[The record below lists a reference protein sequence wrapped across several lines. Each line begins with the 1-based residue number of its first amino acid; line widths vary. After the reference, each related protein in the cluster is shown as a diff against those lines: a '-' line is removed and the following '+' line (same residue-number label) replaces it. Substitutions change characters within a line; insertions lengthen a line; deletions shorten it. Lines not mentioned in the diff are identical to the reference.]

1 MIREKAGE
9 LKYSDYFKKKRIRE
23 NRKRIVSAIAAI
35 VVFVTTYSLIL
46 PAITLDV
53 SRAGREPGVAFE
65 QMQFRA
71 TASAA
76 SVTAV
81 DSAAEEVQ
89 VEEDSAEEPTEEE
102 TVEEDTIGDSEG
114 KSSAA
119 SDNQEQEEAAAVSER
134 EEDQETP
141 AESDPEEE
149 PAAETR
155 ETEEIRGDEGSG
167 SKTDAASS
175 SMSESSHAQTA
186 DPQKETDRS
195 TADQAAV
202 DRSGA
207 GMTDDAS
214 AASEE
219 TSPEFQIPALDAID
233 FDDILTG
240 ETAFYYYHPE
250 NTDEAESLSSD
261 SIDDWKKAGSDTV
274 LAPQDFLR
282 VYLSYE
288 IPAGALNETNAE
300 VRYRLPD
307 VLQLSDR
314 QIQTINGYENGIA
327 ASKSGSEHDK
337 YLGAEAIEGSRTPDE
352 KAGDEYIS
360 ATVKVEK
367 TNDDRQELVFTF
379 IPYTIEK
386 NQISYD
392 ATGKLTS
399 EGRNVK
405 GFFTFDLTTSQI
417 DFENTEKETVEK
429 EDGTTEEIQ
438 YSEADVVFVK
448 ENNDKNIDE
457 ISSTLTMAVPVEKDE
472 PQEQEQKTLIS
483 KGANNDYTVTVSYT
497 DDAQIPDNA
506 ELAVREIEKDTDEY
520 ASYLEQAKGAVDE
533 NKSVNEAR
541 FFDIT
546 IVADG
551 EKIEPQA
558 PVNVQITFTGIE
570 QTNSDDT
577 QLLHYKDDKEVEV
590 MDQAEF
596 SKSEEPEN
604 ETKAVDTVQFET
616 DGFSVYGIVGTGTI
630 TVPFVAGD
638 GRTYEVTVTYG
649 EDAGIPAGSTL
660 AVSELREESEEYQN
674 YLEQTADAVGTAA
687 DALNYIKILDI
698 SIMNGEE
705 KVVIQAPV
713 DVQIKLLDKDH
724 AEGSAGEKTKV
735 VHFGESET
743 EVINPDLNGKTVNF
757 EAAGFSYYAVTTY
770 GATSDLAGKSYA
782 IVWVKT
788 VPTESDRR
796 RKNHNYYRGRALAT
810 DAWNNNTTRLDGV
823 TVTVETHE
831 SGRNLVTGDTA
842 PIVEWKFESAEAPD
856 TYYIKAPNGRYLNLK
871 DDDSLELSD
880 TKQALTVT
888 AGTGDYEG
896 KVRISHGARRV
907 QSSMDAATTA
917 AVNDNQYFYN
927 GDSNEAGQVYL
938 TLCEVDEFSIGSQ
951 EYSGEKIS
959 VQNLEDRKKY
969 LIYRT
974 IYNETRN
981 KYEEW
986 IIDGNGNPVRAY
998 DQGDSLS
1005 LYSDISPMW
1014 TVDILKDAGG
1024 QPTGYYIFRNEA
1036 TGMILHPLADGT
1048 LVREYDAATSPAT
1061 DGVSLKGR
1069 EGGAYTSTIEYW
1081 DESAMT
1087 YYGYRFTTEDG
1098 VVDLKTGT
1106 GDHSQALSFAKEK
1119 TSEPGLHE
1127 VATVDS
1133 KAAGVT
1139 IHMFDYNNRDEIKS
1153 VTGSD
1158 EYGVGWLPPSHVES
1172 KLAGGYPVFTNG
1184 NSGSVLFAP
1193 DNDYCKGDGN
1203 HLFLESV
1210 FNATGYYEYSAF
1222 NNFAHYNDNGTFT
1235 VYQET
1240 GTPDTDTERF
1250 FFRRGNFLPFNELD
1264 PKKKQTQNLYAGD
1277 GTILDYE
1284 NPDYGSTLYGI
1295 KGSTNYFFGMSMEFN
1310 FLIPKDGYDNGNPL
1324 VYEFNGDDDLW
1335 IFVDDVLIL
1344 DIGGVHDAF
1353 PGTINFATGDITGGH
1368 GGAGGARTI
1377 KQCFQ
1382 NAGVFPDGKPW
1393 DGTKVDQY
1401 FKGDTFISYGSHKFN
1416 MFYMEHGEGASNLQT
1431 RFNLPVIERGNVT
1444 VEKQLDHT
1452 SQVDYANVS
1461 FAYQAFAKD
1470 AHGDYQPLTSA
1481 VYEGTNTPVVF
1492 HNDVKFFGHDTD
1504 YDNVF
1509 YLKPGEAAVF
1519 SNMIED
1525 ELYYVQELGIDD
1537 KYYDQIFVNDVRIV
1551 GEQVIKVDGI
1561 YKSTEA
1567 TARSRAKVT
1576 FTNHCDDRNTNELRI
1591 TKRLADPSENNG
1603 DTFEFRVMLEN
1614 ASGVLSDYYQ
1624 GTYYIR
1630 DDYGVY
1636 YRYEGGKLVSN
1647 GQTPYPCAAGNN
1659 GTIAHIPPNYTVVIM
1674 DLVAGTDFYVD
1685 EIRVRPNGSTSDVL
1699 LANSDWILQS
1709 RDVSDYDAAEIQNAS
1724 IYDYASGTTITGAA
1738 LGRIAWDKDAK
1749 VVFTNKLASV
1759 DVQLKK
1765 VREDGSTTIS
1775 GSVFDLNKYRTSW
1788 TVVQTDI
1795 EPGKAAAGTTS
1806 AVPNPVDL
1814 GELGIGRYRLTETK
1828 APDGYIIL
1836 TKHIYFQVY
1845 RDTED
1850 GVVKA
1855 RLTDEAG
1862 TALDSPADMAA
1873 IDDPGTGDTPAYTIT
1888 VKNTPGAVLP
1898 NTGGPG
1904 TLPYTLGGLMLIIAS
1919 ALMYGFRMR
1928 RKERRT
1934 N

>member
-1 MIREKAGE
+1 MNFTDKMVERFIKLNRRM
-9 LKYSDYFKKKRIRE
+9 KRWQRM
-23 NRKRIVSAIAAI
+23 VSVMAAV
-35 VVFVTTYSLIL
+35 VVFASTYALIL
-46 PAITLDV
+46 PAITLDTDTATTQ
-53 SRAGREPGVAFE
+53 AGIEVVASENEPDEAGTVFE
-65 QMQFRA
+65 
-71 TASAA
+71 S
-76 SVTAV
+76 
-81 DSAAEEVQ
+81 EE
-89 VEEDSAEEPTEEE
+89 
-102 TVEEDTIGDSEG
+102 
-114 KSSAA
+114 
-119 SDNQEQEEAAAVSER
+119 
-134 EEDQETP
+134 
-141 AESDPEEE
+141 EEE
-149 PAAETR
+149 PAAEDNVQ
-155 ETEEIRGDEGSG
+155 EEESG
-167 SKTDAASS
+167 
-175 SMSESSHAQTA
+175 E
-186 DPQKETDRS
+186 
-195 TADQAAV
+195 AV
-202 DRSGA
+202 A
-207 GMTDDAS
+207 
-214 AASEE
+214 EE
-219 TSPEFQIPALDAID
+219 
-233 FDDILTG
+233 
-240 ETAFYYYHPE
+240 
-250 NTDEAESLSSD
+250 N
-261 SIDDWKKAGSDTV
+261 
-274 LAPQDFLR
+274 
-282 VYLSYE
+282 
-288 IPAGALNETNAE
+288 
-300 VRYRLPD
+300 
-307 VLQLSDR
+307 
-314 QIQTINGYENGIA
+314 
-327 ASKSGSEHDK
+327 SGSES
-337 YLGAEAIEGSRTPDE
+337 GSQDAAVSDALE
-352 KAGDEYIS
+352 
-360 ATVKVEK
+360 
-367 TNDDRQELVFTF
+367 
-379 IPYTIEK
+379 
-386 NQISYD
+386 NQIAD
-392 ATGKLTS
+392 
-399 EGRNVK
+399 EGEQTV
-405 GFFTFDLTTSQI
+405 DLTT
-417 DFENTEKETVEK
+417 EEVAAYA
-429 EDGTTEEIQ
+429 TTEEAIAAVTGQ
-438 YSEADVVFVK
+438 TAEEVKLISEDTQLTYEGSDYIVYADFDESAKFPEGVQLMVK
-448 ENNDKNIDE
+448 EITKESDPEAYEVYYQKALSEMQGKYDE
-457 ISSTLTMAVPVEKDE
+457 NTTLSFAKFYDIAFVYKDVEIEPNANVSIRIEYKQAV
-472 PQEQEQKTLIS
+472 
-483 KGANNDYTVTVSYT
+483 
-497 DDAQIPDNA
+497 
-506 ELAVREIEKDTDEY
+506 EIEKDT
-520 ASYLEQAKGAVDE
+520 AVDTIHFD
-533 NKSVNEAR
+533 KNE
-541 FFDIT
+541 
-546 IVADG
+546 G
-551 EKIEPQA
+551 EKAEVI
-558 PVNVQITFTGIE
+558 
-570 QTNSDDT
+570 NSNT
-577 QLLHYKDDKEVEV
+577 KGSEKEVEAIEFES
-590 MDQAEF
+590 DQ
-596 SKSEEPEN
+596 
-604 ETKAVDTVQFET
+604 
-616 DGFSVYGIVGTGTI
+616 FSVYGIVGTGTI

-660 AVSELREESEEYQN
+660 AVSELREDSEEYQD

-743 EVINPDLNGKTVNF
+743 EVIDPDLNGKTVNF

-788 VPTESDRR
+788 VPTEGQQNRR
-796 RKNHNYYRGRALAT
+796 NFNYYRGRALAT
-810 DAWNNNTTRLDGV
+810 DARNNSTGLGGV

-831 SGRNLVTGDTA
+831 SGRNLVTGDDAA

-856 TYYIKAPNGRYLNLK
+856 TYYIKAPNGQYLNL
-871 DDDSLELSD
+871 DGADSLELID
-880 TKQALTVT
+880 TDTPQALTVT

-896 KVRISHGARRV
+896 KVRISYDDRSV
-907 QSSMDAATTA
+907 QSSMKAATTDT
-917 AVNDNQYFYN
+917 VNDDQYFYN
-927 GDSNEAGQVYL
+927 GDSNEDGQVYL
-938 TLCEVDEFSIGSQ
+938 TLCEVKKFSIGSQ
-951 EYSGEKIS
+951 EYSGKKIS
-959 VQNLEDRKKY
+959 VQDLKDGKKY

-974 IYNETRN
+974 IYNETTK
-981 KYEEW
+981 KYEDW
-986 IIDGNGNPVRAY
+986 IIDGDGNPVRAY

-1005 LYSDISPMW
+1005 LYSDKSPMW
-1014 TVDILKDAGG
+1014 TLDRLEDAGEH
-1024 QPTGYYIFRNEA
+1024 TGYYIFRNEE
-1036 TGMILHPLADGT
+1036 TGMVLHPLADGT
-1048 LVREYDAATSPAT
+1048 LVKKYDAATSPVT

-1087 YYGYRFTTEDG
+1087 YYGYQFTTEDG
-1098 VVDLKTGT
+1098 VVGLKTGT

-1139 IHMFDYNNRDEIKS
+1139 IHMFDYPNKDTIDN
-1153 VTGSD
+1153 VTGEK
-1158 EYGVGWLPPSHVES
+1158 EYLVGVLPDSHVQ
-1172 KLAGGYPVFTNG
+1172 KQLVGGYPLFTNG
-1184 NSGSVLFAP
+1184 KSGSALFVP
-1193 DNDYCKGDGN
+1193 GNDYYKGDGN

-1222 NNFAHYNDNGTFT
+1222 NNFAHYSVDPNTKKGNFT

-1240 GTPDTDTERF
+1240 GTPDTSYDRF
-1250 FFRRGNFLPFNELD
+1250 FFKRGNFLPFNSLD
-1264 PKKKQTQNLYAGD
+1264 ENRQIKNLYAGD

-1284 NPDYGSTLYGI
+1284 NPNYGSTLYGI
-1295 KGSTNYFFGMSMEFN
+1295 KDAVNYSFGMTMEFN

-1335 IFVDDVLIL
+1335 IFIDGVLVL

-1353 PGTINFATGDITGGH
+1353 PGTINFATGEITGGH

-1377 KQCFQ
+1377 KQCFK
-1382 NAGVFPDGKPW
+1382 NAGVFPDGTAW
-1393 DGTKVDQY
+1393 DDNRVDEY
-1401 FKGDTFISYGSHKFN
+1401 FKGNTFISYGSHKFN

-1431 RFNLPVIERGNVT
+1431 RFNLPVIEKGNVT

-1452 SQVDYANVS
+1452 SQVDYANVA

-1492 HNDVKFFGHDTD
+1492 HNGVKFFGHDTV

-1537 KYYDQIFVNDVRIV
+1537 KYYDQIFVNDVQIV
-1551 GEQVIKVDGI
+1551 GEQVIEEDGI

-1567 TARSRAKVT
+1567 TARSRARVT

-1614 ASGVLSDYYQ
+1614 AAGVLSDYYQ

-1630 DDYGVY
+1630 DDAGVY
-1636 YRYEGGKLVSN
+1636 YRYEGGRLVSN
-1647 GQTPYPCAAGNN
+1647 GQTPYACAAGNN
-1659 GTIAHIPPNYTVVIM
+1659 GTIAHIPPDYTVVIM

-1685 EIRVRPNGSTSDVL
+1685 EIRVRPNGSSSDVFL
-1699 LANSDWILQS
+1699 ENSDWILQS
-1709 RDVSDYDAAEIQNAS
+1709 RDVSACDAAEIDDAS
-1724 IYDYASGTTITGAA
+1724 IYDYASGKTITGAA

-1765 VREDGSTTIS
+1765 VREDGTTTIS
-1775 GSVFDLNKYRTSW
+1775 GSVFDLHKYGNSW
-1788 TVVQTDI
+1788 TSVQTAI

-1806 AVPNPVDL
+1806 AVSNPVDL

-1836 TKHIYFQVY
+1836 AKHIYFQVY
-1845 RDTED
+1845 RDTKD

-1862 TALDSPADMAA
+1862 TAIGNPADTAA
-1873 IDDPGTGDTPAYTIT
+1873 IDGPGTGAAPVYTVTI
-1888 VKNTPGAVLP
+1888 KNTPGAVLP

-1928 RKERRT
+1928 RRERRI

>member
-1 MIREKAGE
+1 MRKKMNFIDKMGE
-9 LKYSDYFKKKRIRE
+9 QFMKVNRRMKRWQRV
-23 NRKRIVSAIAAI
+23 VSVLSAI
-35 VVFVTTYSLIL
+35 VVFVTTYALVL
-46 PAITLDV
+46 PAITLDKETATTQ
-53 SRAGREPGVAFE
+53 AGIEV
-65 QMQFRA
+65 
-71 TASAA
+71 AA
-76 SVTAV
+76 SE
-81 DSAAEEVQ
+81 SEAEGDGTVYE
-89 VEEDSAEEPTEEE
+89 AE
-102 TVEEDTIGDSEG
+102 
-114 KSSAA
+114 
-119 SDNQEQEEAAAVSER
+119 
-134 EEDQETP
+134 
-141 AESDPEEE
+141 PEEE
-149 PAAETR
+149 PVEAE
-155 ETEEIRGDEGSG
+155 EPADEEAGEADDASVEEPAEDPSNEDSGSESG
-167 SKTDAASS
+167 SKDAAP
-175 SMSESSHAQTA
+175 SESESDGEQGFADEDNSSDDNTLTA
-186 DPQKETDRS
+186 DE
-195 TADQAAV
+195 AANY
-202 DRSGA
+202 A
-207 GMTDDAS
+207 
-214 AASEE
+214 
-219 TSPEFQIPALDAID
+219 
-233 FDDILTG
+233 
-240 ETAFYYYHPE
+240 
-250 NTDEAESLSSD
+250 
-261 SIDDWKKAGSDTV
+261 
-274 LAPQDFLR
+274 
-282 VYLSYE
+282 
-288 IPAGALNETNAE
+288 
-300 VRYRLPD
+300 
-307 VLQLSDR
+307 
-314 QIQTINGYENGIA
+314 
-327 ASKSGSEHDK
+327 
-337 YLGAEAIEGSRTPDE
+337 
-352 KAGDEYIS
+352 
-360 ATVKVEK
+360 
-367 TNDDRQELVFTF
+367 
-379 IPYTIEK
+379 
-386 NQISYD
+386 
-392 ATGKLTS
+392 
-399 EGRNVK
+399 
-405 GFFTFDLTTSQI
+405 
-417 DFENTEKETVEK
+417 
-429 EDGTTEEIQ
+429 TTEEAIAAVTGQ
-438 YSEADVVFVK
+438 LAEDVKLITEPTQLKFVDEEEEYTVFADFGEEAKLPEGVQLQVK
-448 ENNDKNIDE
+448 EITKERDPEAYEMYYEKALGEMQDKYDENTALSFARFYDIAFVYEGVEIEPSGKVNVRIEYKKALEVQKDANVDTIHFDKNDEEKPEVIDSE
-457 ISSTLTMAVPVEKDE
+457 IDAEKKRKADTKTVDAVEFE
-472 PQEQEQKTLIS
+472 
-483 KGANNDYTVTVSYT
+483 
-497 DDAQIPDNA
+497 
-506 ELAVREIEKDTDEY
+506 
-520 ASYLEQAKGAVDE
+520 
-533 NKSVNEAR
+533 
-541 FFDIT
+541 
-546 IVADG
+546 
-551 EKIEPQA
+551 
-558 PVNVQITFTGIE
+558 
-570 QTNSDDT
+570 SD
-577 QLLHYKDDKEVEV
+577 K
-590 MDQAEF
+590 
-596 SKSEEPEN
+596 
-604 ETKAVDTVQFET
+604 
-616 DGFSVYGIVGTGTI
+616 FSVYGIVGTGTI

-660 AVSELREESEEYQN
+660 AVSELREDSEEYQD

-713 DVQIKLLDKDH
+713 DVQIKLLDKDN

-743 EVINPDLNGKTVNF
+743 DVIDPDLNGTTVNF

-788 VPTESDRR
+788 VPMEKDRR
-796 RKNHNYYRGRALAT
+796 ERNHNFYRGRALAT
-810 DAWNNNTTRLDGV
+810 DAWNNYTTRLNGV

-831 SGRNLVTGDTA
+831 SGRNLVTGYDAA
-842 PIVEWKFESAEAPD
+842 PIVEWKFEPAEAPD
-856 TYYIKAPNGRYLNLK
+856 TYYIKAPNGLYLNLK
-871 DDDSLELSD
+871 DADSLELSNAP
-880 TKQALTVT
+880 QALTVT

-896 KVRISHGARRV
+896 KVRISYDTRSV
-907 QSSMDAATTA
+907 QSSMSADTIKT
-917 AVNDNQYFYN
+917 VNNDQYFYN
-927 GDSNEAGQVYL
+927 GNSDEAGQVYL
-938 TLCEVDEFSIGSQ
+938 TLCEVKEFSIGSQ

-959 VQNLEDRKKY
+959 VKDLKDGKKY

-974 IYNETRN
+974 IYNETTK
-981 KYEEW
+981 KYEDW
-986 IIDGNGNPVRAY
+986 IIDGDGNPVRAY

-1005 LYSDISPMW
+1005 LYSDKSPMW
-1014 TVDILKDAGG
+1014 TLDRLEDAGEH
-1024 QPTGYYIFRNEA
+1024 TGYYIFRNEE
-1036 TGMILHPLADGT
+1036 TGMVLHPLADGT
-1048 LVREYDAATSPAT
+1048 LVKEYDAATSPVT

-1106 GDHSQALSFAKEK
+1106 GDHSQALSFAEEKEPA
-1119 TSEPGLHE
+1119 SGLHE
-1127 VATVDS
+1127 VNTIDS
-1133 KAAGVT
+1133 STAGVT
-1139 IHMFDYNNRDEIKS
+1139 IHMFDYPDRSTIEN
-1153 VTGSD
+1153 VTGSKS
-1158 EYGVGWLPPSHVES
+1158 YAVGELPDSHIQP
-1172 KLAGGYPVFTNG
+1172 KLVGGYPVFTNG
-1184 NSGSVLFAP
+1184 KSGNALFAP
-1193 DNDYCKGDGN
+1193 NNGYCKGEGN

-1222 NNFAHYNDNGTFT
+1222 NNFAHYNDNGKFT

-1250 FFRRGNFLPFNELD
+1250 YFRRGNFLPFNELD
-1264 PKKKQTQNLYAGD
+1264 PEKKQTQNLYAGD

-1284 NPDYGSTLYGI
+1284 NPDYESTLYGI

-1335 IFVDDVLIL
+1335 IFIDDVLVL

-1353 PGTINFATGDITGGH
+1353 PGTINFATGEITGGH
-1368 GGAGGARTI
+1368 GGADGARTI

-1393 DGTKVDQY
+1393 DDTKVDQY

-1431 RFNLPVIERGNVT
+1431 RFNLPVIKKGNVT
-1444 VEKQLDHT
+1444 VEKKLDHT

-1470 AHGDYQPLTSA
+1470 GLGDYKPLTSA
-1481 VYEGTNTPVVF
+1481 VYEGTNKKVAF
-1492 HNDVKFFGHDTD
+1492 HNGVKFSENGTV
-1504 YDNVF
+1504 YNNVF

-1537 KYYDQIFVNDVRIV
+1537 DYYDKVFVNEVQIV
-1551 GEQVIKVDGI
+1551 GEQGSKVDGI

-1567 TARSRAKVT
+1567 TAKSRARVT
-1576 FTNHCDDRNTNELRI
+1576 FTNRCSEGNTNELRI

-1630 DDYGVY
+1630 DDAGVY
-1636 YRYEGGKLVSN
+1636 YRYDGGRLVSN
-1647 GQTPYPCAAGNN
+1647 GQTPYACAAGNN

-1685 EIRVRPNGSTSDVL
+1685 EIRVRPNGSSSDVL
-1699 LANSDWILQS
+1699 LANSDWILQR
-1709 RDVSDYDAAEIQNAS
+1709 RDVSDCDAAEIKNAS
-1724 IYDYASGTTITGAA
+1724 IYDYASGTTITGDA
-1738 LGRIAWDKDAK
+1738 LGRIAWNKDAQ
-1749 VVFTNKLASV
+1749 VVFTNKLHSV

-1775 GSVFDLNKYRTSW
+1775 GSVFQLHKYGNSW
-1788 TVVQTDI
+1788 TIVPTDI
-1795 EPGKAAAGTTS
+1795 EPGKEASGTTPVVS
-1806 AVPNPVDL
+1806 NPVDL

-1836 TKHIYFQVY
+1836 TKHVYFQVY
-1845 RDTED
+1845 RDTD
-1850 GVVKA
+1850 GIVKA

-1928 RKERRT
+1928 RKERRI